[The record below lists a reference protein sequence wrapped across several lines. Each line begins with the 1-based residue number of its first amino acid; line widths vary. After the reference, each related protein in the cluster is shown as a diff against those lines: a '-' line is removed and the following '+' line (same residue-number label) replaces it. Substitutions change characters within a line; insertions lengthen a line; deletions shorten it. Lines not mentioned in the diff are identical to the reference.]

1 MNDLNQ
7 RVSEVLQLLGMCA
20 KLAPLFDKGEPSD
33 GAKRVLDT
41 MRSTIEDLW
50 AWLSANAATKFQ
62 GVSLDSAHP
71 GYIIRD
77 RVRVPFYLLEDLPGT
92 TDLAEI
98 ATLGL
103 SLRLTEDGVICL
115 SGSTALLGT
124 LKFVGDIDYCEYA
137 LPGTYSTAD
146 IVASAN
152 VHAVRTVLPLCERL
166 KVVNPK
172 WSQSC
177 VDWDSTASVKL
188 KQCIDED
195 GAYQLKLDFITSTET
210 VGPVEA
216 TNMALLL
223 VAGREEEIVRGSFAA
238 QEVPIP
244 GSALPRPLCDPLQLG
259 RYINFLIEQ
268 VQHYAKSNPVKALKR
283 ALSLARILMLAQWC
297 DELIKYLQ
305 EPQAALRAAMEARAQ
320 LLERLTGTIEDSSA
334 RAQTREALRH
344 ALEGMIAEL
353 ESVLKTSPGTDS
365 TTAAA
370 GDPWAAEITVTLNS
384 FIEDAREAIA
394 AA

>member
-1 MNDLNQ
+1 VNDVNQ
-7 RVSEVLQLLGMCA
+7 HVAEVLQLFGMCA
-20 KLAPLFDKGEPSD
+20 KLAPLFDKGSPSD
-33 GAKRVLDT
+33 SAKRVLDT
-41 MRSTIEDLW
+41 MRNTIEDLW
-50 AWLSANAATKFQ
+50 AWLSANAATKFE
-62 GVSLDSAHP
+62 GASLDSAHP

-77 RVRVPFYLLEDLPGT
+77 EVLVPFYLLEDLPGT

-98 ATLGL
+98 AALGL

-146 IVASAN
+146 VVASAN
-152 VHAVRTVLPLCERL
+152 VHAVRTVLPLCERI

-177 VDWDSTASVKL
+177 IDWDSRAPVEL
-188 KQCIDED
+188 KRCIDED
-195 GAYQLKLDFITSTET
+195 GAYQLKLDFITSTQT

-223 VAGREEEIVRGSFAA
+223 VAGREEEIVRASFAA

-268 VQHYAKSNPVKALKR
+268 VQHYAVSKPVKALKR
-283 ALSLARILMLAQWC
+283 ALSLARILMIPHWC
-297 DELIKYLQ
+297 DKLIRYLQ

-320 LLERLTGTIEDSSA
+320 LLERLSGTIDASSA
-334 RAQTREALRH
+334 RAQTREGLH
-344 ALEGMIAEL
+344 LALESMIAEM
-353 ESVLKTSPGTDS
+353 EKILKTSSGG
-365 TTAAA
+365 AA
-370 GDPWAAEITVTLNS
+370 GTAGDLWAAELSLALNS
-384 FIEDAREAIA
+384 FIKDAREAIA